1 MAAETPLPLTL
12 EEHRDLGREIRRTTA
27 RFHELRTLVTMVYGR
42 NSLAAFNFEKA
53 VETLER
59 LQEDMEAQAAQDLAG
74 ARAEGLYR

>member
-1 MAAETPLPLTL
+1 MAAELPLPLTL

-27 RFHELRTLVTMVYGR
+27 RFLELRALVTTVYGR

-74 ARAEGLYR
+74 VGAEGLYR